1 MACSALL
8 TRKDVYRMVRDVE
21 DDSVR
26 EKRQLNWLAKAE
38 SRPGFLIED
47 ISKGLEKVHPELCLL
62 STWIPAW

>member
-1 MACSALL
+1 
-8 TRKDVYRMVRDVE
+8 MVRDVE